1 MIKYLPL
8 SFIIFWSS
16 AFVSGQ
22 FIVQSASPFASL
34 AFRFMIVAIG
44 FLIFSYYF
52 KEKIFINL
60 KLIIQAAITGI
71 LFHGFYLGGVF
82 FSYSVGLT
90 ATLSALIVGLQP
102 VLTNILSGPILKER
116 VTIIQWFG
124 IILGF
129 IGTIMVVGLDI
140 GKSIPILGIISSI
153 VALLGATI
161 ATIWQ
166 KKFTSNLTLSVNNF
180 YQALAAGIFLL
191 IISLLFEIPFINF
204 DNRFVLS
211 MGWQIIM
218 VSFGAYAIL
227 MYLLKVGTASK
238 TSSLFFLVPPTTAIM
253 AWFVL
258 DEKLFIIDIIGLLIC
273 TFGVYIATRTNVS
286 K

>member
-1 MIKYLPL
+1 MTKFLPL

-34 AFRFMIVAIG
+34 AFRFMIVAVG
-44 FLIFSYYF
+44 FFIFAYYF

-60 KLIIQAAITGI
+60 KLIIQASITGI

-116 VTIIQWFG
+116 VSVIQWIG
-124 IILGF
+124 ILLGF
-129 IGTIMVVGLDI
+129 FGTILVVGLDI
-140 GKSIPILGIISSI
+140 GKSIPTLGIISSI

-166 KKFTSNLTLSVNNF
+166 KKITSNLTLSVNNF
-180 YQALAAGIFLL
+180 YQAVAASIFLL

-204 DNRFVLS
+204 DNRFILS

-227 MYLLKVGTASK
+227 MYLLKIGTASK
-238 TSSLFFLVPPTTAIM
+238 TSSLFFLVPPTTAVM
-253 AWFVL
+253 AYFVL
-258 DEKLFIIDIIGLLIC
+258 GEDLYLIDLTGLTIC
-273 TFGVYIATRTNVS
+273 TFGVYIATR

>member
-129 IGTIMVVGLDI
+129 IGTIMVIGLDI
-140 GKSIPILGIISSI
+140 GKSIPTLGIISSI

-180 YQALAAGIFLL
+180 YQALAASIFLL
-191 IISLLFEIPFINF
+191 IISLLFEIPLINF
-204 DNRFVLS
+204 DNRFILS

-227 MYLLKVGTASK
+227 MYLLKIGTASK

-258 DEKLFIIDIIGLLIC
+258 NEKLFIIDIIGLLIC

>member
-1 MIKYLPL
+1 MIRYLPL

-22 FIVQSASPFASL
+22 FIVQSASPFAAL
-34 AFRFMIVAIG
+34 TFRFIIVAIC
-44 FLIFSYYF
+44 FLVFSFYF
-52 KEKIFINL
+52 KERIFINI
-60 KLIIQAAITGI
+60 KLILQASITGI
-71 LFHGFYLGGVF
+71 LFHGFYLGGIF

-102 VLTNILSGPILKER
+102 ILTNILSGPILNER

-124 IILGF
+124 ITLGF
-129 IGTIMVVGLDI
+129 IGTVMVI
-140 GKSIPILGIISSI
+140 GYEIGSSIPLLGVLSSI

-166 KKFTSNLTLSVNNF
+166 KKFTNNITLSVNNF
-180 YQALAAGIFLL
+180 YQAFAASIFL
-191 IISLLFEIPFINF
+191 IIVSILFEIPFINF
-204 DNRFVLS
+204 DMRFILS

-227 MYLLKVGTASK
+227 MYLIKKGTASK
-238 TSSLFFLVPPTTAIM
+238 TSNLFFLVPPVTAVM
-253 AWFVL
+253 AWMVL
-258 DEKLFIIDIIGLLIC
+258 GEKLFVIDIVGLLIC
-273 TFGVYIATRTNVS
+273 AFGVYIATR

>member
-1 MIKYLPL
+1 MKNYLPL

-16 AFVSGQ
+16 AFISGQ

-34 AFRFMIVAIG
+34 AFRFIIVALG
-44 FLIFSYYF
+44 FLLFSYYL
-52 KEKIFINL
+52 KERIFINL
-60 KLIIQAAITGI
+60 KLIFQASITGI

-82 FSYSVGLT
+82 YSYSVGLT

-102 VLTNILSGPILKER
+102 ILTNILSGPILKER
-116 VTIIQWFG
+116 VTIMQWFG

-129 IGTIMVVGLDI
+129 IGTIMVIGLDI
-140 GKSIPILGIISSI
+140 GKTIPILGVISSI
-153 VALLGATI
+153 IALLGATI

-166 KKFTSNLTLSVNNF
+166 KKFTNNLTLSVNNF
-180 YQALAAGIFLL
+180 YQALAASILL
-191 IISLLFEIPFINF
+191 IIISICFELPFINF
-204 DNRFVLS
+204 DNRFILS

-227 MYLLKVGTASK
+227 MYLIKIGTASK

-253 AWFVL
+253 AWLVL
-258 DEKLFIIDIIGLLIC
+258 DEKLLIIDIIGLLIC

>member
-129 IGTIMVVGLDI
+129 IGTIMVIGLDI
-140 GKSIPILGIISSI
+140 GKSIPALGIISSI

-180 YQALAAGIFLL
+180 YQALAASIFLL

-227 MYLLKVGTASK
+227 MYLLKIGTASK

>member
-1 MIKYLPL
+1 MKNYLPL

-16 AFVSGQ
+16 AFISGQ

-34 AFRFMIVAIG
+34 AFRFIIVALG
-44 FLIFSYYF
+44 FLLFSYYL
-52 KEKIFINL
+52 KERIFINL
-60 KLIIQAAITGI
+60 KLIFQASITGI

-82 FSYSVGLT
+82 YSYSVGLT

-102 VLTNILSGPILKER
+102 ILTNILSGPILKER
-116 VTIIQWFG
+116 VTIMQWFG

-129 IGTIMVVGLDI
+129 IGTIMVIGLDI
-140 GKSIPILGIISSI
+140 GKTIPILGVISSI
-153 VALLGATI
+153 IALLGATI

-166 KKFTSNLTLSVNNF
+166 KKFTNNLTLSVNNF
-180 YQALAAGIFLL
+180 YQALAASILL
-191 IISLLFEIPFINF
+191 IIISICFELPFINF
-204 DNRFVLS
+204 DNRFILS
-211 MGWQIIM
+211 MGWQIIV

-227 MYLLKVGTASK
+227 MYLIKIGTASK

-253 AWFVL
+253 AWLVL
-258 DEKLFIIDIIGLLIC
+258 DEKLLIIDIIGLLIC
-273 TFGVYIATRTNVS
+273 TFGVYIATRKNVS

>member
-129 IGTIMVVGLDI
+129 IGTIMVIGLDI
-140 GKSIPILGIISSI
+140 GKSIPTIGIISSI

-180 YQALAAGIFLL
+180 YQALAASIFLL

-227 MYLLKVGTASK
+227 MYLLKIGTASK

>member
-116 VTIIQWFG
+116 VSVIQWFG

-129 IGTIMVVGLDI
+129 IGTIMVIGLDI
-140 GKSIPILGIISSI
+140 GKSIPTLGIISSI

-180 YQALAAGIFLL
+180 YQALAASTFLL

-227 MYLLKVGTASK
+227 MYLLKIGTASK